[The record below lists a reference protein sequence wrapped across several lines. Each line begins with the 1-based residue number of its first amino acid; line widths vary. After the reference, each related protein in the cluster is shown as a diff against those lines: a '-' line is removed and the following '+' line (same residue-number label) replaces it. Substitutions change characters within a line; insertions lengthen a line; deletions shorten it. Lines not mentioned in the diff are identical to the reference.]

1 MRNFGEM
8 TEDVLAHLRSYVRD
22 QEMSTHLTADI
33 GFADTLI
40 AVHDAA
46 VITRGRIEIDDELLW
61 VDSADRGNSL
71 VTLPPY
77 GRGMDGTNKAAHA
90 AGTRVIIQPLY
101 PRKTVK
107 DTMNQVITA
116 VGQKLYGVEVLTLRA
131 HTRSFMYEMPSDAR
145 DALAVKVSDRRAGLI
160 GEDVRWLRG
169 WTFDKH
175 APANVS
181 STGKAL
187 YVTECAI
194 GPTEELTVTI
204 SRDPMRLMFDTQMFE
219 ESFLP
224 ATAWDVVV
232 LMAASRLL
240 ATADAYNVVGRS
252 VEANTLD
259 SKVQPGQG
267 VAQSKYL
274 YQLATARLEE
284 ERSRLLSTTMH
295 RAHYSR

>member
-33 GFADTLI
+33 GFNDVL
-40 AVHDAA
+40 VPVNDAS
-46 VITRGRIEIDDELLW
+46 VLTRGRIQIDDELLW

-71 VTLPPY
+71 ASIPPY
-77 GRGMDGTNKAAHA
+77 GRGMDGTNKESHA
-90 AGTRVIIQPLY
+90 AGTRVIVQPLY
-101 PRKTVK
+101 PRKLVK

-116 VGQKLYGVEVLTLRA
+116 VGQKLYGVEVLTLA
-131 HTRSFMYEMPSDAR
+131 PHVTSFLYELPEYTRDV
-145 DALAVKVSDRRAGLI
+145 LAVKVSDRRAASI
-160 GEDVRWLRG
+160 GDDVRWLRE

-181 STGKAL
+181 PTGKGL
-187 YVTECAI
+187 YITECAI
-194 GPTEELTVTI
+194 SSLDEITVTI
-204 SRDPMRLMFDTQMFE
+204 SRDPARLMFDVQMFTD
-219 ESFLP
+219 SYLP

-232 LMAASRLL
+232 LMSASRLM

-259 SKVQPGQG
+259 SKVQPGAA

-274 YQLATARLEE
+274 FQLGQARLEE
-284 ERSRLLSTTMH
+284 ERQRLLNSTMN